1 MTPTLRSR
9 EAGVTEVTGVA
20 SGVSM
25 VAADAAGEGFGVGT
39 RDGGS

>member
-9 EAGVTEVTGVA
+9 EAGATEVMGMGF
-20 SGVSM
+20 GVSM
-25 VAADAAGEGFGVGT
+25 VAADVAGEGFGVGT